1 MQECIGRT
9 LAREPETHTECD
21 SMMDRRTAWGR
32 VLSKNVWLSKSVSEK
47 TLAREVGK
55 SVMEECAAEQVGMS
69 KGGESM
75 RKIEKNVLVEHRQE
89 KNNRKGA

>member
-1 MQECIGRT
+1 MGKGLQECIGRT
-9 LAREPETHTECD
+9 LAREPETHKECD

-55 SVMEECAAEQVGMS
+55 SVMEECAANQVGM
-69 KGGESM
+69 SM
-75 RKIEKNVLVEHRQE
+75 RKIEKNVLVEHWQE
-89 KNNRKGA
+89 KNNGKGA